1 MTWRKHLIP
10 EGTTIKT
17 ALGLLDELAQ
27 DALLF
32 IVDSENRL
40 IGSITDG
47 DIRRGLMKGI
57 FIEESV
63 LTVANLKPKFL
74 IQHSAEFLTQ
84 LIKFRENNFKIV
96 PIVSDD
102 KKLIDCI
109 NFRLKKTILPIEC
122 VIMAGGKGE
131 RLLPLTESIPKPL
144 LKVGN
149 KPIIEYNINAFKN
162 HGISNCWISI
172 NYLGEQLEIYSKE
185 KQTESFEIKIIRE
198 DYPMGTIGSIKLI
211 QKFEKEII
219 MVCNSDLLN
228 NVNLEAFYLDFI
240 NSDTD
245 LSVVTIP
252 YTLNIPYAVLE
263 LQNEYVTN
271 LKEKPS
277 FTYYSNGGIYL
288 FKKRLLDLIPE
299 NCPFSATDFMEKI
312 IEQKLKIKSFPHHG
326 YWLDIGKHEDYK
338 RANEDIKSFQFNL

>member
-1 MTWRKHLIP
+1 MMWQKHLIP
-10 EGTTIKT
+10 QETTIKT
-17 ALGLLDELAQ
+17 ALGQLDELAQ

-32 IVDSENRL
+32 IVDAENRL

-57 FIEESV
+57 LIEENV
-63 LTVANLKPKFL
+63 LVVANLNPKFL
-74 IQHSAEFLTQ
+74 LQHSEEFLTQ
-84 LIKFRENNFKIV
+84 LIELREKKLKIV
-96 PIVSDD
+96 PIVSAD

-131 RLLPLTESIPKPL
+131 RLRPLTESTPKPL

-149 KPIIEYNINAFKN
+149 KPIIEYNIDSFKN
-162 HGISNCWISI
+162 HGISKCWISI
-172 NYLGEQLEIYSKE
+172 NYLGEQIENFAKE
-185 KQTESFEIKIIRE
+185 KQTEFLEIKTIRE

-211 QKFEKEII
+211 EKFEKETI

-240 NSDTD
+240 NSGTD

-252 YTLNIPYAVLE
+252 YTVNIPYAVLE
-263 LQNEYVTN
+263 LQNEFVTN
-271 LKEKPS
+271 LQEKPS
-277 FTYYSNGGIYL
+277 YTYYSNGGIYL
-288 FKKRLLDLIPE
+288 FKKHLLDLIPE
-299 NCPFSATDFMEKI
+299 NCAFSATDFMEKI
-312 IEQKLKIKSFPHHG
+312 IENQLKIKSYPHHG

-338 RANEDIKSFQFNL
+338 RANEDIKTFQLNL

>member
-1 MTWRKHLIP
+1 MWNKHLISK
-10 EGTTIKT
+10 ETTIKT

-32 IVDSENRL
+32 IVDAENKL

-57 FIEESV
+57 SIDEEVFS
-63 LTVANLKPKFL
+63 VANLNTKFL
-74 IQHSAEFLTQ
+74 NQNSEHFLSQ
-84 LIKFRENNFKIV
+84 LIDLREKKLKII

-102 KKLIDCI
+102 KRIIDCI
-109 NFRLKKTILPIEC
+109 NFRLKKTMLPIEC

-131 RLLPLTESIPKPL
+131 RLRPLTSSIPKPL
-144 LKVGN
+144 LKVGD
-149 KPIIEYNINAFKN
+149 KPIIEYNIDSFRH
-162 HGISNCWISI
+162 HGISKCWISI
-172 NYLGEQLEIYSKE
+172 NYLGDQLENFARE
-185 KQTESFEIKIIRE
+185 KQDENFVIKTIRE

-211 QKFEKEII
+211 EKIDKETI

-240 NSDTD
+240 NSKADF
-245 LSVVTIP
+245 SVVTIP
-252 YTLNIPYAVLE
+252 YTVNIPYAVMELE
-263 LQNEYVTN
+263 NEFVTN

-288 FKKRLLDLIPE
+288 FKKHLLNLIPE

-312 IEQKLKIKSFPHHG
+312 IAENLKIKSFPHHG
-326 YWLDIGKHEDYK
+326 YWLDIGKHEDYN
-338 RANEDIKSFQFNL
+338 RANEDIKTFNFNL

>member
-1 MTWRKHLIP
+1 MIWQKHLISI
-10 EGTTIKT
+10 ETTIKI
-17 ALGLLDELAQ
+17 ALGLLDDLAQ

-32 IVDSENRL
+32 IVDDENRL

-57 FIEESV
+57 LIEESV
-63 LTVANLKPKFL
+63 SAVANLKPKFL
-74 IQHSAEFLTQ
+74 IQNSEEFLNQ
-84 LIKFRENNFKIV
+84 LIEFREKKFKIV
-96 PIVSDD
+96 PIVSAD

-131 RLLPLTESIPKPL
+131 RLRPLTESTPKPL

-149 KPIIEYNINAFKN
+149 KPIIEYNIDSFKN
-162 HGISNCWISI
+162 HGIDKCWISI
-172 NYLGEQLEIYSKE
+172 NYLGEQLEIFSEE
-185 KQTESFEIKIIRE
+185 KQTESFEIKTIRE

-211 QKFEKEII
+211 EQFDKEII

-240 NSDTD
+240 NSNTD

-252 YTLNIPYAVLE
+252 YTVNIPYAVLE
-263 LQNEYVTN
+263 LENEYVTN

-288 FKKRLLDLIPE
+288 FKKSLLDLIPE

-312 IEQKLKIKSFPHHG
+312 IEEKLKIKSFPHHG

-338 RANEDIKSFQFNL
+338 RANEDIKTFQFNL